1 MRITRRTICV
11 IQRSGPSVRCG
22 DRREGPSTE
31 GGRRMSPL
39 NASLR
44 RLVFLA
50 PLAATAVL
58 GGSALGDPAAACA
71 EPKQWNEA
79 GYHAC
84 VDQLNKDLAAGRYTP
99 EQYIELVQGC
109 CSLSGGAWNNTLKQC
124 ESPPA
129 APAQGPA
136 VAPQPGVATQT
147 VEPAPPPVTRVPLG
161 PITENFTPAPVS

>member
-1 MRITRRTICV
+1 
-11 IQRSGPSVRCG
+11 
-22 DRREGPSTE
+22 
-31 GGRRMSPL
+31 MSPL

-99 EQYIELVQGC
+99 EQYIELVQGS

-124 ESPPA
+124 ESPSGARPRTSGSSA
-129 APAQGPA
+129 AGSGHADSGTRSSGGNPG
-136 VAPQPGVATQT
+136 APGADHGDFHSRT
-147 VEPAPPPVTRVPLG
+147 
-161 PITENFTPAPVS
+161 S